1 MESLDE
7 RFLPIFS
14 FTISA
19 LCIPVNKPLIAS
31 RSQIYFALLSSRRS
45 FIVLVLTLSCKK
57 HLNFCIWNEVDH
69 RDSFCPCGHPTGPP
83 SFTEKAILS
92 SLHCSIVCVINQEAA
107 MCEPVYG
114 VSPQFRGLSSTV
126 PMPTNMLH
134 IDLVAYVI
142 QLCPFS
148 YTA

>member
-1 MESLDE
+1 
-7 RFLPIFS
+7 
-14 FTISA
+14 
-19 LCIPVNKPLIAS
+19 
-31 RSQIYFALLSSRRS
+31 
-45 FIVLVLTLSCKK
+45 
-57 HLNFCIWNEVDH
+57 
-69 RDSFCPCGHPTGPP
+69 
-83 SFTEKAILS
+83 
-92 SLHCSIVCVINQEAA
+92 

-148 YTA
+148 YTAQNFQIKFRVGLLTIFEKKTCLGFDWNSTEPTELLSGAMTYSPLF